1 MKQKYQLYFYFVGSI
16 ILSTFLWEYIS
27 IPLGNEKKNI
37 IEGSLEIQQNPIN
50 DIIRFIIFLLIPFST
65 IILFYQITEKKFFT
79 NLRKV
84 LFFDERQVN
93 LRTNDFELKIYF
105 FCILIF
111 LILEFLSLDFL
122 TMNYKVDFFHE
133 GMWLSASQNTKS
145 EGGFWS
151 TSYIVR
157 GFFGEFYPYFL
168 WKFFDLETIGITRFS
183 NIIILFLNKI
193 LLLLIVFRLT
203 TLSNLKKNFK
213 VFYFLLLCV
222 SFLSLQGYGAP
233 IFTPRSFL
241 FLTFIYI
248 FLNFLK
254 YYNKTYFFVILI
266 GLFSSISFFWYIDIG
281 VYINA
286 LIFILLLFFLFKFEL
301 KNFLLLIF
309 SIIFGWVFFYI
320 FISSDEFREFTN
332 NTFLIFKTLNYI
344 HDLVFPT
351 PFLSFDSRSLKAIL
365 LFLFSGLLII
375 KLINSCKE
383 NEHLSFFIS
392 ILFLYLVSCLYFN
405 YGLSRSDGPHI
416 RIATGYIFITF
427 FTVGLFYF
435 FKKFE
440 YEKKVFKFA
449 KIINYF
455 LILIVLLSVF
465 VNKKYENK
473 SVFNLK
479 KSFKEINELILFEDE
494 KYMSKE
500 YIKLVSYFGNLIK
513 KDKCATIFT
522 NETALYYFLKK
533 PSCSK
538 FYYMWTATPLVIQE
552 KIIKKIYE
560 RKPTFILYK
569 SDQDIFYNSDKS
581 LKIVNQFILNN
592 YSFYEKFSHWEIY
605 KIK

>member
-16 ILSTFLWEYIS
+16 ILSTLLWEYIS

-37 IEGSLEIQQNPIN
+37 IDGSLEIQQNPIN

-222 SFLSLQGYGAP
+222 PFLSLQGYGAP

-241 FLTFIYI
+241 FLSFIYI
-248 FLNFLK
+248 FLNFIK
-254 YYNKTYFFVILI
+254 YYNKSYFFVILI
-266 GLFSSISFFWYIDIG
+266 GLFSSVSFFWYIDIG
-281 VYINA
+281 VYINS
-286 LIFILLLFFLFKFEL
+286 LIFILLLYFLFKFEL
-301 KNFLLLIF
+301 KNFLFLIF

-320 FISSDEFREFTN
+320 FIPSDEFIEFTN

-344 HDLVFPT
+344 HGLVFPT

-435 FKKFE
+435 FKNVLFQQH
-440 YEKKVFKFA
+440 
-449 KIINYF
+449 
-455 LILIVLLSVF
+455 ILG
-465 VNKKYENK
+465 E
-473 SVFNLK
+473 
-479 KSFKEINELILFEDE
+479 
-494 KYMSKE
+494 
-500 YIKLVSYFGNLIK
+500 
-513 KDKCATIFT
+513 
-522 NETALYYFLKK
+522 
-533 PSCSK
+533 
-538 FYYMWTATPLVIQE
+538 
-552 KIIKKIYE
+552 
-560 RKPTFILYK
+560 
-569 SDQDIFYNSDKS
+569 
-581 LKIVNQFILNN
+581 
-592 YSFYEKFSHWEIY
+592 
-605 KIK
+605 